1 MTKGH
6 NQGKDNASRPKAEN
20 KQDKDGGQNRHLSD
34 QQKKKG
40 PQGRHEDKDPS
51 NGTKGQ
57 NAI

>member
-6 NQGKDNASRPKAEN
+6 NQGNDNKSRPQAEN
-20 KQDKDGGQNRHLSD
+20 KQEQHKGQNRHMTD

-40 PQGRHEDKDPS
+40 PQGRHEEEDQS
-51 NGTKGQ
+51 GGTKGQ